1 MGVSFKNLAK
11 AKDPCTSKNIF
22 HDLIFQ
28 IIIQKMKLF
37 TINADVLRSE
47 NTVRK
52 FQDFSVIQILRE
64 INFEECRSSKT
75 AFFAIS
81 GALNF
86 VDLVD
91 FSLQKVQNFI
101 KTQIQGL

>member
-37 TINADVLRSE
+37 TKIDDVQTSE
-47 NTVRK
+47 NTVWK

-64 INFEECRSSKT
+64 INVEEFRSSKT
-75 AFFAIS
+75 TP
-81 GALNF
+81 GF
-86 VDLVD
+86 VFL
-91 FSLQKVQNFI
+91 
-101 KTQIQGL
+101 GLCIL